1 MMGCTF
7 NSHCEKTL
15 RKTQCCPRSRLHTL
29 PCWTQGRCWVFSSV
43 FPYGCRQGFRGVVVF
58 SLSYLSSSQFSQAV
72 DPSHHPSC
80 PSCSGTWGN
89 PASAVGCSL
98 SHAEPPADCQF
109 HLGDFSFCY
118 QARLSNLLCYVLI
131 WTGLLREKMSRE
143 EILVTLFAILKARG
157 SIK

>member
-43 FPYGCRQGFRGVVVF
+43 FPSGCRQGFRGVVVF

-109 HLGDFSFCY
+109 HLGDFS
-118 QARLSNLLCYVLI
+118 L
-131 WTGLLREKMSRE
+131 G
-143 EILVTLFAILKARG
+143 
-157 SIK
+157 